1 MTAESISSRLI
12 KEIQDDFEDGFQL
25 MDVITIT
32 ANIVRLLQQDS
43 SLKNKGKFKKA
54 LAIVIFRQLVEESSA
69 LSDKDAQK
77 IADFMV
83 NDLPA
88 LIDLFKS
95 LGQEIADGIDG
106 VSCCC
111 PWW

>member
-1 MTAESISSRLI
+1 MTAESISSRLV

-32 ANIVRLLQQDS
+32 ANIVKLLQQDS

-54 LAIVIFRQLVEESSA
+54 LAIVIFRQLVDDTI
-69 LSDKDAQK
+69 LSDKDAEK
-77 IADFMV
+77 IGDFMV

-95 LGQEIADGIDG
+95 LGQEIADGIDEA
-106 VSCCC
+106 SCCC